1 MGWPLTEAALGQDT
15 VMAIATIN
23 PATGEVIKTFEP
35 LSQAEIEEKI
45 QLAVRTFIAERKT
58 PFAERSR
65 RMLKAAEI
73 IERDK
78 EKFGHL
84 MTLEMGKTY
93 KSAVAEAAKCTTAC
107 HYYAANIEKFMA
119 AEVVETGAR
128 KSFIRYQPIGPFLA
142 V

>member
-1 MGWPLTEAALGQDT
+1 MKAALGQDT

-73 IERDK
+73 I
-78 EKFGHL
+78 
-84 MTLEMGKTY
+84 
-93 KSAVAEAAKCTTAC
+93 
-107 HYYAANIEKFMA
+107 
-119 AEVVETGAR
+119 
-128 KSFIRYQPIGPFLA
+128 
-142 V
+142 